1 MASRKRQTPDP
12 ASLRDQVLLAALP
25 HVAFDGWS
33 ARALAAGA
41 EDAGFGPD
49 AAFRAFP
56 GGAAQ
61 AVTHFSRWADRRMM
75 GELNK
80 IDISALRIR
89 DRIAA
94 AVRARLAVVAPHR
107 EAVRRAV
114 AFLALPQNSPAA
126 VRGTYET
133 VNAMWYAA
141 GDRSVDFS
149 FYTKRGLL
157 AGVYASTVLYWLA
170 DSSDDFADSWAF
182 LDRRIADVMRIP
194 KVRRQLEEALAP
206 LLAPLCRPARALA
219 SFALNRR
226 PAA

>member
-1 MASRKRQTPDP
+1 MPKRKRPTPDP
-12 ASLRDQVLLAALP
+12 ESLRDQVLLAALP

-49 AAFRAFP
+49 AAYRAFP
-56 GGAAQ
+56 RGTLQ
-61 AVTHFSRWADRRMM
+61 ALTHFSRWADKRMM
-75 GELNK
+75 QELNK

-94 AVRARLAVVAPHR
+94 AVRARLAVVTPHR

-114 AFLALPQNSPAA
+114 ACLALPHNAGAA
-126 VRGTYET
+126 ARGTYET

-157 AGVYASTVLYWLA
+157 AGVYASTLLYWLA

-194 KVRRQLEEALAP
+194 KVRRRVEEA
-206 LLAPLCRPARALA
+206 LAPLCRPARALA
-219 SFALNRR
+219 SCALKRR